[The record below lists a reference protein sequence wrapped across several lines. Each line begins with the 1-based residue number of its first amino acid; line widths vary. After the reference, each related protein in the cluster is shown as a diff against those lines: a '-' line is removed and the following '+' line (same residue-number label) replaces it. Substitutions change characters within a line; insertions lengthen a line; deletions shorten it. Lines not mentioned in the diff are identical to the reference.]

1 MTLWDCSI
9 VLMRIL
15 MYLLLR
21 LIINAAA
28 LLLVAYL
35 VPGFEVGGIY
45 AALIVAVILGVL
57 NAIVRPLL
65 IVLTLPINIITLGLF
80 TFIINAL
87 ILWFVSTFVKG
98 FDITGFIP
106 ALAGALILW
115 FVSLVASWLIK
126 QAKK

>member
-1 MTLWDCSI
+1 MTLWDCSN

>member
-1 MTLWDCSI
+1 
-9 VLMRIL
+9 

-45 AALIVAVILGVL
+45 AALIVAVILGIL
-57 NAIVRPLL
+57 NAIIRPLL

-106 ALAGALILW
+106 ALAGTLILW
-115 FVSLVASWLIK
+115 FVSLLTSWLIK